1 VTGTPEPRGVI
12 SRIVMTSLGLLV
24 AAVALTLVFDLL
36 SRIWLWLGLTAVLS
50 AAVAVAVWV
59 IRRRRNRW

>member
-1 VTGTPEPRGVI
+1 VTGTPEPRGAI
-12 SRIVMTSLGLLV
+12 SRIVMASLGLLV
-24 AAVALTLVFDLL
+24 AAVALTLAFDLL
-36 SRIWLWLGLTAVLS
+36 SKIWLWLALTAALS